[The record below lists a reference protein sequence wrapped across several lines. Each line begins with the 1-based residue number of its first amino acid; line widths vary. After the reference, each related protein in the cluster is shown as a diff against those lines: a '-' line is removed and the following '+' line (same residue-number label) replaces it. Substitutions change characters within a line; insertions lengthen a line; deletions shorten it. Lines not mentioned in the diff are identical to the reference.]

1 MKKFNKITVFRLI
14 YLLFTVLTFGFS
26 VFLMVRDFA
35 YGLKNQID
43 FNLIIDMVSVL
54 FCGLFEISVALFIV
68 RSLSS
73 RQTLL
78 IKNVVFKRDGSPF
91 FAGVLFTVVSGTLLT
106 ALSVLM
112 VISAAGANIFT
123 KMIIG
128 AQLFIADVTATLGV
142 NLLFCFIY
150 FLLFRHEA
158 GTFELI

>member
-68 RSLSS
+68 RSLSL

-91 FAGVLFTVVSGTLLT
+91 FAGVIFTVVIGTLLT
-106 ALSVLM
+106 ALSVM

-123 KMIIG
+123 KMNIG